1 MSNLLKRTLTPDDCT
16 LIVDDAHTIFDL
28 PSTSMLSE
36 DLAYQRVLLR
46 PKVYPP
52 RKVLEPLIMVT
63 TPTIEEVKPFAGPIV
78 KIERTL

>member
-1 MSNLLKRTLTPDDCT
+1 
-16 LIVDDAHTIFDL
+16 
-28 PSTSMLSE
+28 MLSE